1 MIRIISA
8 ISIIVLL
15 VFFMKNSY
23 AKISLEDELNSF
35 SWEKRILL
43 LIADKKNINLIN
55 QVNDFFKNNTCQNN
69 LRNLELYKIIG
80 VEIKNYKL
88 PKIYDSQTGI
98 WLIGYDG
105 EIKLFSKNSSMLK
118 KLYIVI
124 DSMAIRKEE
133 KLNQNYLI
141 NLQ

>member
-1 MIRIISA
+1 MIRIIST

-69 LRNLELYKIIG
+69 LRNLELYKIIEE
-80 VEIKNYKL
+80 EIKNYKL
-88 PKIYDSQTGI
+88 PKMYDSQTGI

-105 EIKLFSKNSSMLK
+105 EIKLFSKNSSILK

-133 KLNQNYLI
+133 KLNQNY
-141 NLQ
+141 NCK

>member
-88 PKIYDSQTGI
+88 PKMYDSQTGI

-133 KLNQNYLI
+133 KINQNY
-141 NLQ
+141 NCK

>member
-80 VEIKNYKL
+80 EEIKNYKL
-88 PKIYDSQTGI
+88 
-98 WLIGYDG
+98 
-105 EIKLFSKNSSMLK
+105 
-118 KLYIVI
+118 
-124 DSMAIRKEE
+124 
-133 KLNQNYLI
+133 
-141 NLQ
+141 NL

>member
-133 KLNQNYLI
+133 KLNQNY
-141 NLQ
+141 NCK

>member
-80 VEIKNYKL
+80 EEIKNYKL
-88 PKIYDSQTGI
+88 PKMYDSQTGI

-133 KLNQNYLI
+133 KLNQNY
-141 NLQ
+141 NCK

>member
-8 ISIIVLL
+8 ISVIVLL

-35 SWEKRILL
+35 AWEKRILL

-88 PKIYDSQTGI
+88 PKMYDSQTGI

-133 KLNQNYLI
+133 KLNQNY
-141 NLQ
+141 NCK

>member
-35 SWEKRILL
+35 AWEKRILL

-88 PKIYDSQTGI
+88 PKMYDSQTGI

-133 KLNQNYLI
+133 KLNQNY
-141 NLQ
+141 NCK

>member
-1 MIRIISA
+1 MKRIICA
-8 ISIIVLL
+8 ISIIVSL

-23 AKISLEDELNSF
+23 AKISLEDKLNSF

-80 VEIKNYKL
+80 EESKNYKL
-88 PKIYDSQTGI
+88 PKMYDSQTGI

-118 KLYIVI
+118 NLYVVI

-133 KLNQNYLI
+133 KLNQKFKCK
-141 NLQ
+141 

>member
-23 AKISLEDELNSF
+23 AKISLEDELNLF

-88 PKIYDSQTGI
+88 PKMYDSQTGI

-133 KLNQNYLI
+133 KLNQNY
-141 NLQ
+141 NCK